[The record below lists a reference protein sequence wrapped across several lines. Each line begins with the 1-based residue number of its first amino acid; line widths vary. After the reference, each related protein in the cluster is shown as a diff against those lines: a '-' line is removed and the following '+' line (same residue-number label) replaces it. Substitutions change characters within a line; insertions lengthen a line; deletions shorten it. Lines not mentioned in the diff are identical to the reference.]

1 MEPSKTKTKQPREDP
16 LSKTLD
22 PSPTLDAAAK
32 VTPSARPQSP
42 TPSPSAPGSLQQQPP
57 LPEGAGDPG
66 REGAKGEGGGE
77 GRKTKTTAT
86 AVLTAAAAT
95 ATAAAGEESD
105 LQKKIRRAERFGMP
119 VMLSEEEKR
128 NTRAERFGTGS
139 SSIRTGGTGP
149 LEEQKR
155 KARAER
161 FGLAAH
167 SEADEEAK
175 KKARIERFGQSTK
188 VDPSEEEKR
197 KARAVRFAQKS
208 SNVSQANGKDN
219 PEQKVTTVASTV

>member
-1 MEPSKTKTKQPREDP
+1 MELVKVKRLEEQDLGVDASVTKQPREDP

-22 PSPTLDAAAK
+22 PSPTLEAAAK
-32 VTPSARPQSP
+32 PYSVALRSGLAPATTASA
-42 TPSPSAPGSLQQQPP
+42 G
-57 LPEGAGDPG
+57 GAGDPG
-66 REGAKGEGGGE
+66 REGRRE
-77 GRKTKTTAT
+77 RVTTAA

-128 NTRAERFGTGS
+128 NTRAE

-161 FGLAAH
+161 LYVEGCKWIGYG
-167 SEADEEAK
+167 SDADEEAK

-188 VDPSEEEKR
+188 HGMMDCRLTATDISLSVVICTHEGSC
-197 KARAVRFAQKS
+197 
-208 SNVSQANGKDN
+208 
-219 PEQKVTTVASTV
+219 

>member
-77 GRKTKTTAT
+77 GPKTKTTAA

-128 NTRAERFGTGS
+128 NTRAE

-161 FGLAAH
+161 LYVEGCKWIGYGSDGLDSLH
-167 SEADEEAK
+167 TPKLMRRQRRRLELKDL
-175 KKARIERFGQSTK
+175 
-188 VDPSEEEKR
+188 D
-197 KARAVRFAQKS
+197 RAPRS
-208 SNVSQANGKDN
+208 IL
-219 PEQKVTTVASTV
+219 